1 VSPDAQILAIDRLH
15 EHPID
20 QDAVQPDIKALTTA
34 IASGDTEAFARFYRA
49 WFDAMY
55 ADAVRA
61 TGRDESFCL
70 DVVQDAMLRIIR
82 RMKPMATEGDL
93 RRWLRAVVQSCAYD
107 RLRGES
113 RRRRREA
120 DAAAGRR
127 NSAART
133 APEPDELRRRLRWLE
148 QQLRSRDDAS
158 VRILLMRHR
167 FGWTLRQI
175 GAALGVDPGA
185 IDGRL
190 RRLVGGLRR
199 KAKEEFDD

>member
-1 VSPDAQILAIDRLH
+1 MSPDAQILAVDRLR
-15 EHPID
+15 EHATRH
-20 QDAVQPDIKALTTA
+20 QAVHPEVKALTTA

-61 TGRDESFCL
+61 TGRDEAFCL

-120 DAAAGRR
+120 AALPRDPGT
-127 NSAART
+127 RT
-133 APEPDELRRRLRWLE
+133 ATDHGDLRRRLQWLE
-148 QQLRSRDDAS
+148 QQLRTCDDAS
-158 VRILLMRHR
+158 VRMLLMRHR
-167 FGWTLRQI
+167 FGWTLQQI
-175 GAALGVDPGA
+175 GVALGIKPGA
-185 IDGRL
+185 VDGRL

-199 KAKEEFDD
+199 TAQEELDD

>member
-1 VSPDAQILAIDRLH
+1 MSPDAQILTIDRRRERAVDLRT
-15 EHPID
+15 
-20 QDAVQPDIKALTTA
+20 VQPEIKALTTA

-82 RMKPMATEGDL
+82 HLRPMATEDDL
-93 RRWLRAVVQSCAYD
+93 RRWLRAVVRSCAYD
-107 RLRGES
+107 RLRSEA

-120 DAAAGRR
+120 EAAARR
-127 NSAART
+127 DAT
-133 APEPDELRRRLRWLE
+133 APGPAHPDDLRRRLRWLE
-148 QQLRSRDDAS
+148 QQLQACDDAS
-158 VRILLMRHR
+158 TRMLVMRHR

-175 GAALGVDPGA
+175 AASLGLEPGA
-185 IDGRL
+185 VDGRL
-190 RRLVGGLRR
+190 RRLVRGLRR
-199 KAKEEFDD
+199 KAQEESHD

>member
-1 VSPDAQILAIDRLH
+1 MSPDAQILAVDRLR
-15 EHPID
+15 EHATRH
-20 QDAVQPDIKALTTA
+20 QAVHPEVKALTTA

-61 TGRDESFCL
+61 TGRDEAFCL

-120 DAAAGRR
+120 AALPRDPGT
-127 NSAART
+127 RT
-133 APEPDELRRRLRWLE
+133 VTGHGDLRRRLQWLE
-148 QQLRSRDDAS
+148 LQLRTCDDAS
-158 VRILLMRHR
+158 VRMLLMRHR
-167 FGWTLRQI
+167 FGWTLQQI
-175 GAALGVDPGA
+175 GVALGIKPGA
-185 IDGRL
+185 VDGRL

-199 KAKEEFDD
+199 TAQEEFDD